1 MNQASE
7 TSSQNVNA
15 ELVAAR
21 AMLANER
28 VARIEAQA
36 DAARGR
42 SQVAHADALIALLQ
56 LQIEKLRREIYGT
69 RSEKTSRL
77 IDQMELALEDMTADA
92 AEAEI
97 IAKALPGSTPVKAF
111 DRQRPAKKPFPEHLP
126 RERVIVEALKAC
138 ICCGSTRLHKLG
150 EDITE
155 TLEVIPRSWKVIQ
168 TVREKFSCRE
178 CEKISQPPAPFH
190 VTPRGFAGPS
200 LLAMILFE
208 KFGQHQPLNRQS
220 ERYLREGIELSLS
233 TLADQV
239 GACAMALKPLHDLVE
254 AHPCL
259 KLLAAPIKLPSQP
272 VDAKA
277 ALPANAAKTR
287 ATASAPGS
295 TTPTR
300 SSGPT

>member
-1 MNQASE
+1 MNQVSGASP
-7 TSSQNVNA
+7 QNVNA
-15 ELVAAR
+15 ELATAR
-21 AMLANER
+21 AMLENER
-28 VARIEAQA
+28 AARIEAQA

-97 IAKALPGSTPVKAF
+97 GAKAVSGSTPVKAF

-126 RERVIVEALKAC
+126 RERVIVAAPETC
-138 ICCGSTRLHKLG
+138 TCCGSTRLHKLG

-220 ERYLREGIELSLS
+220 ERYLREGIDLSLS
-233 TLADQV
+233 T
-239 GACAMALKPLHDLVE
+239 HF
-254 AHPCL
+254 
-259 KLLAAPIKLPSQP
+259 
-272 VDAKA
+272 
-277 ALPANAAKTR
+277 
-287 ATASAPGS
+287 
-295 TTPTR
+295 
-300 SSGPT
+300 

>member
-1 MNQASE
+1 MGSGDVASL
-7 TSSQNVNA
+7 SVLLA
-15 ELVAAR
+15 EERTAR
-21 AMLANER
+21 QEER
-28 VARIEAQA
+28 AARIEAQA

-150 EDITE
+150 E
-155 TLEVIPRSWKVIQ
+155 PRQCKCIALTSPKRW
-168 TVREKFSCRE
+168 RSF
-178 CEKISQPPAPFH
+178 PG
-190 VTPRGFAGPS
+190 RG
-200 LLAMILFE
+200 
-208 KFGQHQPLNRQS
+208 K
-220 ERYLREGIELSLS
+220 
-233 TLADQV
+233 
-239 GACAMALKPLHDLVE
+239 
-254 AHPCL
+254 
-259 KLLAAPIKLPSQP
+259 
-272 VDAKA
+272 
-277 ALPANAAKTR
+277 
-287 ATASAPGS
+287 
-295 TTPTR
+295 
-300 SSGPT
+300 